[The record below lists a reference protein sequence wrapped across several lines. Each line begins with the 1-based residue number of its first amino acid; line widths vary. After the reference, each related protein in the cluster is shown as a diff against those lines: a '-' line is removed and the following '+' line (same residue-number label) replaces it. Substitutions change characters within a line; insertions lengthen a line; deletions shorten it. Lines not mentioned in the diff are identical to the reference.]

1 MDKENN
7 LVKVQDENG
16 KTFDMLI
23 LNEFKH
29 KNKKYAILTEIDAC
43 HCDDCDCDETCDCG
57 CQEGEE
63 CTCKGECHC
72 ECHEKSNCDEECECG
87 CQDGKECT
95 CEEECHCG
103 CHDGCHC
110 DDEPMLCLLEITKDK
125 DGNEVFKSIDDE
137 KLFNELVEK
146 ADKVLYED

>member
-1 MDKENN
+1 MEKENN

-23 LNEFKH
+23 LNEFEH

-43 HCDDCDCDETCDCG
+43 HCGDDCECDDDCDCG
-57 CQEGEE
+57 
-63 CTCKGECHC
+63 KECHC
-72 ECHEKSNCDEECECG
+72 DESCDCG

-95 CEEECHCG
+95 CEGECHCG
-103 CHDGCHC
+103 CHEGCHC

-146 ADKVLYED
+146 ADKLLYED